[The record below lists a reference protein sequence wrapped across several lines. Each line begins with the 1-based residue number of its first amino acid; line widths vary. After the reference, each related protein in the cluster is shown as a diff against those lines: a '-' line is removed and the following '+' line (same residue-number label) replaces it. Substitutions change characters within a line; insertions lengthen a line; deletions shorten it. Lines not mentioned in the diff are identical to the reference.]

1 MQALVTKTKNNK
13 KMEIKNKSQLLEFIR
28 RESLKIINQE
38 AFSPNGQN
46 IDSETDSKIDV
57 IEDKLADLDAGFI
70 EVNEKRLEK
79 LNREEEAARESE
91 EYVELQRVKKDKALV
106 LDKLIASYQ
115 KKIEYLSQTR
125 NMLGSELEDLGVK
138 GSSVFQ
144 NKEMSEFI
152 NDDKVPNNTV
162 IKISTLSSEM
172 TLKKVSNNSF
182 LVSDTTVPGLL
193 SGDIVVISPHIKV
206 GYQAQLKIYRNN
218 KPLTSTIIN
227 NVTKITKNPS

>member
-1 MQALVTKTKNNK
+1 LQALVTKTKNNK